1 MSCLKNPFC
10 VLMSYRQKFRIH
22 KKPSGQTFVEFAREK
37 GVLFD
42 KWCAA
47 SGVKGH
53 FELEFDFKNAF
64 SKKLVVF
71 LNEQKVTTLSKAA
84 VLADEFVLTHKNVFV
99 SSSRPER
106 IPVSGPVRPNPGY
119 TPFEK
124 AKGPLSPLHEACE
137 CFYWLKKGHILVDC
151 LPLECK
157 QLQPHVPQPK
167 SLIKCKSPGIQNS
180 QNASEPDPCFKPFIL
195 EGFVSVTG
203 DPKDQQPVKML
214 RDTRGS

>member
-84 VLADEFVLTHKNVFV
+84 VLADEFVLTHTNVFV
-99 SSSRPER
+99 SSSHPER
-106 IPVSGPVRPNPGY
+106 IPVSCPV
-119 TPFEK
+119 
-124 AKGPLSPLHEACE
+124 
-137 CFYWLKKGHILVDC
+137 
-151 LPLECK
+151 
-157 QLQPHVPQPK
+157 
-167 SLIKCKSPGIQNS
+167 
-180 QNASEPDPCFKPFIL
+180 
-195 EGFVSVTG
+195 
-203 DPKDQQPVKML
+203 
-214 RDTRGS
+214 